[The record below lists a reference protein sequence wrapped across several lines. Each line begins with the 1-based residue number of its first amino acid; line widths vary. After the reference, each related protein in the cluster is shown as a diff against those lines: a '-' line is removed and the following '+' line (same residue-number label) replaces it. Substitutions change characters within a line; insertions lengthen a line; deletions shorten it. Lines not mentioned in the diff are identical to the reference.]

1 MRADTDLLLDIL
13 DSIDAIE
20 KYTSKGR
27 EAFESDE
34 LVQVWVLHHLQIIGE
49 ACRAIPKEIHVSE
62 PAIPWKGIIGMRN
75 ILVHQYFSLILI
87 LSGR

>member
-49 ACRAIPKEIHVSE
+49 AC
-62 PAIPWKGIIGMRN
+62 
-75 ILVHQYFSLILI
+75 
-87 LSGR
+87 GRYLKKFM